1 MKGMELSRLYYE
13 KVCKPVIEKEAG
25 ELTERTAVGLVGE
38 GSECYG
44 YDDEISRDH
53 DFGPSCCFWLTK
65 EDYRIY
71 GGKLREILDSLPKSF
86 MSFPALK
93 MSEWGGGRRG
103 VLNTESFYRKF
114 TGKEN
119 GPETLDE
126 WRMIPETNLSIVT
139 NGSVFSDPLGEFTK
153 IRNRL
158 QEYYPEDI
166 RLDKIASRC
175 MKIAQSGQY
184 NLGRCLKRGEFV
196 AARIA
201 EAEFINESIYMIYLL
216 NKKYMPFYKWMH
228 KDMQFLPILGKEV
241 HNLLNNLISIQN
253 SEKPETAEKICGLII
268 NELKIQGI
276 SENKSTRTRFCAILL
291 YPCRICFFY
300 DCKVTFFSF
309 MTNNLLI
316 IYC

>member
-25 ELTERTAVGLVGE
+25 ELTEWTAVGLVGE

-158 QEYYPEDI
+158 LEYYPEDI

-201 EAEFINESIYMIYLL
+201 EAEFVNESIYMIYLL

-276 SENKSTRTRFCAILL
+276 SENKSDFLL
-291 YPCRICFFY
+291 DHGPDIQRKIS
-300 DCKVTFFSF
+300 DESLR
-309 MTNNLLI
+309 NSNPWI
-316 IYC
+316 D

>member
-13 KVCKPVIEKEAG
+13 EVCKPVIEKEAG

-119 GPETLDE
+119 GPETLNE

-158 QEYYPEDI
+158 LEYYPEDI
-166 RLDKIASRC
+166 RLDKIAARC

-201 EAEFINESIYMIYLL
+201 EAEFISESIHMIYLL

-241 HNLLNNLISIQN
+241 HNILDKLISVQN
-253 SEKPETAEKICGLII
+253 SKKPETTEEICSLII
-268 NELKIQGI
+268 NEMKRQGI
-276 SENKSTRTRFCAILL
+276 SENKSDFLL
-291 YPCRICFFY
+291 DHGPDIQKRIS
-300 DCKVTFFSF
+300 DESLR
-309 MTNNLLI
+309 NSNPWI
-316 IYC
+316 D

>member
-1 MKGMELSRLYYE
+1 MKGMELARLYYE
-13 KVCKPVIEKEAG
+13 EVCKPVVEKEAG
-25 ELTERTAVGLVGE
+25 ELTRRTAVGLVGE

-158 QEYYPEDI
+158 LEYYPEDI

-241 HNLLNNLISIQN
+241 HNLLDNLISIQN

-276 SENKSTRTRFCAILL
+276 SENKSDFLL
-291 YPCRICFFY
+291 DHGPDIQRKIS
-300 DCKVTFFSF
+300 DESLR
-309 MTNNLLI
+309 NSNPWI
-316 IYC
+316 D

>member
-158 QEYYPEDI
+158 LEYYPEDI

-276 SENKSTRTRFCAILL
+276 SETKSDFLL
-291 YPCRICFFY
+291 DHGPDIQRKIS
-300 DCKVTFFSF
+300 DESLR
-309 MTNNLLI
+309 NSNPWI
-316 IYC
+316 D

>member
-93 MSEWGGGRRG
+93 ISEWGGGRRG

-158 QEYYPEDI
+158 LEYYPEDI

-228 KDMQFLPILGKEV
+228 KDMRFLPILGKEV

-276 SENKSTRTRFCAILL
+276 SENKSDFLL
-291 YPCRICFFY
+291 DHGPDIQRKIS
-300 DCKVTFFSF
+300 DESLR
-309 MTNNLLI
+309 NSNPWI
-316 IYC
+316 D

>member
-65 EDYRIY
+65 EVYRTY

-158 QEYYPEDI
+158 LEYYPEDI

-276 SENKSTRTRFCAILL
+276 SENKSDFLL
-291 YPCRICFFY
+291 DHGPDIQRKIS
-300 DCKVTFFSF
+300 DESLR
-309 MTNNLLI
+309 NSNPWI
-316 IYC
+316 D

>member
-13 KVCKPVIEKEAG
+13 EVCKPVIEKEAG

-158 QEYYPEDI
+158 LEYYPEDI

-201 EAEFINESIYMIYLL
+201 EAEFISESIYMIYLL

-228 KDMQFLPILGKEV
+228 KDMQFLPVLGKEV
-241 HNLLNNLISIQN
+241 HNMLDRLIGIQN
-253 SEKPETAEKICGLII
+253 SEKPETAEKICSLII
-268 NELKIQGI
+268 NELKIQEI
-276 SENKSTRTRFCAILL
+276 SENKSDFLL
-291 YPCRICFFY
+291 DHGPDIQKKISDESLRNSNPWI
-300 DCKVTFFSF
+300 D
-309 MTNNLLI
+309 
-316 IYC
+316 

>member
-25 ELTERTAVGLVGE
+25 ELTERIAVGLVGE

-158 QEYYPEDI
+158 LEYYPEDI

-276 SENKSTRTRFCAILL
+276 SENKSDFLL
-291 YPCRICFFY
+291 DHGPDIQRKIS
-300 DCKVTFFSF
+300 DESLR
-309 MTNNLLI
+309 NSNPWI
-316 IYC
+316 D